1 MDVFSLNQRK
11 KQFNMDMI
19 KLVQE
24 YNDKLKNNPNDISCL
39 LFALQV
45 PSICSRIEFSK
56 TDENT
61 GRAEEGKLYR
71 SDGRPYDANMYKAW
85 LRKHYDAFEDI
96 YYGAMT
102 LNSFCDNLY
111 ALRNQVTHEGVLMTS
126 KNKFYFTEHNNAM
139 CVGEFVFIPM
149 KRLCEDMFRAAYH
162 MLFNRHEHINITLF
176 RDMVIPSEIYRRI
189 LNDVASLYDSFWDN
203 HSEEDNDLI
212 VIYEHIIFDNQDM
225 KDDIDKFFSE
235 NPDAVFEIW
244 DFGNKYGHILG
255 AEKFIHQEYDEQKS
269 SVCLDLKRPTDVLR
283 LNKEQYGRMLQVAEE
298 LEEFSNTHPFDITKY
313 VKE

>member
-1 MDVFSLNQRK
+1 MDI
-11 KQFNMDMI
+11 I

-126 KNKFYFTEHNNAM
+126 KNKFYFTERNNAM

-149 KRLCEDMFRAAYH
+149 QRLCEDMFKAAHY

-176 RDMVIPSEIYRRI
+176 RDVVIPSEVYRGI
-189 LNDVASLYDSFWDN
+189 SNDVTSLYDSFWDN
-203 HSEEDNDLI
+203 RPEEDNQLI
-212 VIYEHIIFDNQDM
+212 IIYDHIIFDNPCM
-225 KDDIDKFFSE
+225 KNTIEEFFTE
-235 NPDAVFEIW
+235 NPNSAFKIL
-244 DFGNKYGHILG
+244 DFGSEFGYILG

-269 SVCLDLKRPTDVLR
+269 FVSLGLKRPTDVLQ
-283 LNKEQYGRMLQVAEE
+283 LNKEQYERMLHVAEE
-298 LEEFSNTHPFDITKY
+298 LEEFLNTHPFDMTKY